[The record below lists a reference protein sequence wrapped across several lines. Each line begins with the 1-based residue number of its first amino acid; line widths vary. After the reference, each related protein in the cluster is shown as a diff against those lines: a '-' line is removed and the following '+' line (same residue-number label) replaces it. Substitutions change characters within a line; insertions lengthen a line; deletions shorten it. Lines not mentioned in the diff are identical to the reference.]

1 MTQFPHDQ
9 FAKDLLETLLRPFGE
24 VQTAKTVD
32 AQVRQIDVY
41 FHPNPTT
48 PSLPNLGLL
57 HKLAATPATFEPFRK
72 AVTVS
77 EICSCIA
84 KLFDLHGELTRQ
96 AKREQQSK
104 LTPAN
109 LPHLWILTPTLSAE
123 KLADFGAI
131 KDVET
136 WGEGIYLLPKS
147 LKTGIV
153 VLHQLPATAETLW
166 LRILGRDNVQIRAIA
181 EISRLSRDNPYRQN
195 ALELFSNLKIVLE
208 NKQDKNVEETEL
220 IMNLSPLY
228 LEQIDIAT
236 QKGRAVGEATGI
248 ETGIATGIATGI
260 ERGRME
266 EGKSLIIRQLTRKL
280 GELDPETI
288 EQIDRLTLV
297 QIESLGDALLDFDRM
312 EDLFAYLQ
320 S

>member
-9 FAKDLLETLLRPFGE
+9 FAKDLLETLLSPFGE

-32 AQVRQIDVY
+32 SQVREIDVY
-41 FHPNPTT
+41 FSPNPTT
-48 PSLPNLGLL
+48 PPLPNLGLL

-72 AVTVS
+72 AVTVG

-84 KLFDLHGELTRQ
+84 KLFDLHGELARQ
-96 AKREQQSK
+96 AKREEQSK
-104 LTPAN
+104 LTAAN

-131 KDVET
+131 KDVEK

-147 LKTGIV
+147 FKTGIV
-153 VLHQLPATAETLW
+153 VLHQLTETADTLW

-181 EISRLSRDNPYRQN
+181 EIVRLASDNPYRQN
-195 ALELFSNLKIVLE
+195 ALELFSNLKIILE
-208 NKQDKNVEETEL
+208 NKQNRNTEETEL

-228 LEQIDIAT
+228 LEQIDLAT
-236 QKGRAVGEATGI
+236 QKGE
-248 ETGIATGIATGI
+248 ATGI
-260 ERGRME
+260 ERGRVE

-280 GELDPETI
+280 GELNSETI
-288 EQIDRLTLV
+288 EQIDRLNLDA
-297 QIESLGDALLDFDRM
+297 IESLGDALLDFNRM

-320 S
+320 SA

>member
-9 FAKDLLETLLRPFGE
+9 FAKDLLETLLSPFGE
-24 VQTAKTVD
+24 VQTAKTID
-32 AQVRQIDVY
+32 SQVREIDVY
-41 FHPNPTT
+41 FNPNPTT
-48 PSLPNLGLL
+48 PPLPNLGLL
-57 HKLAATPATFEPFRK
+57 HKLAAAPATFEPFRK

-84 KLFDLHGELTRQ
+84 KLFDLHNELTRQ
-96 AKREQQSK
+96 AKREEQSK
-104 LTPAN
+104 LIAAH

-147 LKTGIV
+147 FKTGIV
-153 VLHQLPATAETLW
+153 VLHQLSETADTLW

-181 EISRLSRDNPYRQN
+181 EITRLASDNPYRQN
-195 ALELFSNLKIVLE
+195 ALELFSNLRIILE
-208 NKQDKNVEETEL
+208 NKQNKNREETEL

-236 QKGRAVGEATGI
+236 QKGRVVGEATGI
-248 ETGIATGIATGI
+248 ATGL
-260 ERGRME
+260 ERGRLE
-266 EGKSLIIRQLTRKL
+266 EGKSLIIRLLTRKL
-280 GELDPETI
+280 GELNPKTI
-288 EQIDRLTLV
+288 EQIDRLNLDA
-297 QIESLGDALLDFDRM
+297 IESLGDALLDFDRM
-312 EDLFAYLQ
+312 EDLFDYLQ
-320 S
+320 SS